1 MKVYYDLHIHSC
13 LSPCADE
20 DMTPNNIVNMA
31 MIKGLD
37 LIAVA
42 DHNATHNL
50 PAVMAVAKK
59 RDILVIPAM
68 ELQTAEEV
76 HLLCLFKSYE
86 AIRRFQAEVDQRLLG
101 IPNHVKKFGSQV
113 VMNELDEPV
122 AELPQALIFS
132 TQLSFEE
139 ALHLVRQLEGIV
151 LPAHINRQAN
161 GVLAVLGFIPPEANF
176 TAVEIS
182 SDEAGSQFLEQ
193 YKDRGKYQIIRN
205 SDAHQLMS
213 ISEREHYFDIEERSI
228 EAVFDYLMKRMKD
241 EGEKA

>member
-42 DHNATHNL
+42 DHNASHNI
-50 PAVMAVAKK
+50 PAIQTVAKK

-68 ELQTAEEV
+68 ELQTSEEV
-76 HLLCLFKSYE
+76 HLLCLFKTYE
-86 AIRRFQAEVDQRLLG
+86 GILAFQAEVDKQLLG
-101 IPNHVKKFGSQV
+101 IPNNVKKFGSQV
-113 VMNELDEPV
+113 IMDASDEVIGELN
-122 AELPQALIFS
+122 QALIFS
-132 TQLSFEE
+132 TQLNFEE
-139 ALHLVRQLEGIV
+139 ALTLVRQLDGLV

-161 GVLAVLGFIPPEANF
+161 GVLSVLGFIPETAGF
-176 TAVEIS
+176 TAVEVS
-182 SDEAGSQFLEQ
+182 GDEAGRKFLETYTQ
-193 YKDRGKYQIIRN
+193 RERYRIIKN

-213 ISEREHYFDIEERSI
+213 ISERENFMELEERSI
-228 EAVFDYLMKRMKD
+228 EAVFNYLKKRMKD
-241 EGEKA
+241 EGE

>member
-42 DHNATHNL
+42 DHNASQNI
-50 PAVMAVAKK
+50 PAILEVAKK

-68 ELQTAEEV
+68 ELQTSEEV

-86 AIRRFQAEVDQRLLG
+86 AIEAFQLEVDKHLLG
-101 IPNHVKKFGSQV
+101 IPNNVQKFGTQLI
-113 VMNELDEPV
+113 MDATDEV
-122 AELPQALIFS
+122 IGQLPQALIFS
-132 TQLSFEE
+132 TGLNFEE
-139 ALHLVRQLEGIV
+139 ALALVREKDGMV

-161 GVLAVLGFIPPEANF
+161 GVIAMLGFIPESANF
-176 TAVEIS
+176 TAVEVS
-182 SDEAGSQFLEQ
+182 SDEAGKKFIEG
-193 YKDRGKYQIIRN
+193 YGNEAAYRVIRN
-205 SDAHQLMS
+205 SDAHQLMN
-213 ISEREHYFDIEERSI
+213 ISEREHFIEIEERSI
-228 EAVFDYLMKRMKD
+228 EAVFNYLKRQ
-241 EGEKA
+241 ER